1 MKAIILAAGMG
12 TRLSKYTE
20 GLPKCMLK
28 FNGKTLIER
37 QVETL
42 RKSGINDITI
52 VKGYMP
58 DKINIKGVKYY
69 INEDFAD
76 TNMVETLFAAENEL
90 NDEIL
95 VCYADILYEEKTIKR
110 ILQSKADI
118 GVTVDDDYWDYWEA
132 RMDNPEEDTES
143 LVINNGRIVE
153 LGDTKC
159 SLDKA
164 KVRYVGLIKF
174 SKKGVEAL
182 REVYHENRKKYYD
195 KNEPWLRSKSF
206 KKAYMTCML
215 QALINNGY
223 EVEPIIVTRGWMEFD
238 NNEDYEKAN
247 SWLGDGSIKRFIK
260 F

>member
-12 TRLSKYTE
+12 TRLAKYTE
-20 GLPKCMLK
+20 GLPKCMLN
-28 FNGKTLIER
+28 FSGKTLIER

-42 RKSGINDITI
+42 RKAGINDITI

-69 INEDFAD
+69 LNEDFAD

-95 VCYADILYEEKTIKR
+95 VCYADILYEERIIQK

-118 GVTVDDDYWDYWEA
+118 GVTVDDDYWDYWKA
-132 RMDNPEEDTES
+132 RMDNYKDDVES

-153 LGDTKC
+153 LGETHC

-174 SKKGVEAL
+174 SKKGIEAL
-182 REVYHENRKKYYD
+182 KKVYHENRKKYYD

-247 SWLGDGSIKRFIK
+247 SWLEDGSIKRFIK